1 MEKFKL
7 LKFLVI
13 LLALIGCKESNKD
26 SICKKPFVYT
36 DTIDGCKYVITAY
49 DGLQVDEIKHHLAFP
64 CIGDTN
70 TELGKLQRRTMLA
83 EVNLELCQKEL
94 DYLTEENQLFSSI
107 LSEIEFQPG
116 GSKIL
121 EVLYNR
127 YRNK

>member
-1 MEKFKL
+1 MNKFKL

-13 LLALIGCKESNKD
+13 LLVLIGCKESTSD
-26 SICKKPFVYT
+26 SVSKQTFIYK
-36 DTIDGCKYVITAY
+36 DTINGYQYVITA
-49 DGLQVDEIKHHLAFP
+49 DSGLQIDEIKHHFAFP

-94 DYLTEENQLFSSI
+94 NDVTEENQLFSSI
-107 LSEIEFQPG
+107 LGEIEFQPG

-121 EVLYNR
+121 QELYNR
-127 YRNK
+127 YRTD